1 MAPSLY
7 LHGALAVFCVTLT
20 CNGFNIDSRFPVIK
34 EGKTKGSFFGFAVA
48 LHKQTD
54 GSTKY
59 LLLSG
64 APKEKALALRNVNET
79 GAIYS
84 CPVTTELN
92 DCERMDLV
100 SSTDSSEM
108 VEGMWLGVTVASQ
121 RDLPGGRVLA
131 CGHRYVKVVRGG
143 AEEQR
148 RMVGKCYVRGN
159 DLTFDPND
167 EWQAYSYEVCN
178 PNFDM
183 ELEGLCN
190 MGISGGM
197 TDTDVYIGSVGSYVW
212 QGNVHVTWR
221 DPDPGNSWDSS
232 DKDFGQL
239 NRRYSYMGYSVNED
253 KKLLSQDYFTV
264 VTGSP
269 RDESKGSVMLAKKGN
284 TALVT
289 EFIIPGEQVGSY
301 FGNSLAVTDL
311 NNDNWNDLI
320 VGAPFYFDRQK
331 EEGGAVYVF
340 MNENGSFQKTPSM
353 VLKGPTA
360 SGFGFAVA
368 AVGDVNQD
376 GFQDFAVGAP
386 FHETGN
392 VYIWMGSKK
401 GISEEP
407 SQVIEG
413 KSVGSGGFQTFGYS
427 ISGGM
432 DMDENSYPD
441 LLVGSLD
448 DRIALLRARPVIHLS
463 KNFTVL
469 PKIVDPNLCPRGN
482 KSCVTVTVCF
492 SYTLSNGNK
501 DFKKNIMVK
510 YTVEADMHRRSPRV
524 LFLANKLATYTGL
537 LTMPSP
543 KTECQVL
550 ELRLEVNTDPV
561 RDKLEPVVFSLN
573 VSLDEQKPKVR
584 KALQNLDSYPVL
596 SHKQKV
602 TERKEIN
609 FQKEC
614 GSDNMCTSNLQL
626 TATFAN
632 ELLKPYPRYLL
643 QYSSNVKKVV
653 LLVEITNVPGPG
665 KVAEDAHQAMLN
677 ISTPSTLRYSGVRS
691 HDTGVECRA
700 GDTVMCELGNPLRS
714 NEKVSLQLIFETTGI
729 NLQTREIESQL
740 LLSTLS
746 EQNDL
751 YPVSVVLL
759 IETSIQTSFS
769 IENPLVQTYFS
780 GEVMGESA
788 MNTTSDVGSLVEYTF
803 KVAVE
808 GEPLGALGTLA
819 VEFEWPFEVTSGKWL
834 LYLTEIV
841 TKGTTETHCVPP
853 GDIIN
858 LLNLTLSKNRSKRP
872 KRAVEGE
879 HSRIIEPQAVLTV
892 LTPRK
897 ETYLLDCSK
906 WTARC
911 VTFTCPLIN
920 MSSSAKIIV
929 RSRVWNSTMLEVR
942 GQTIQQDSWTKRFI
956 VDIDPVLG
964 VETPYEVPLWIIIVA
979 VVAGILLLGV
989 ISIILWKCGFFR
1001 RASRREMYEAKGQK
1015 AEMKSQP
1022 SETERLTE
1030 DY

>member
-48 LHKQTD
+48 LHKQTE

-131 CGHRYVKVVRGG
+131 CGHRYVKVVWGG
-143 AEEQR
+143 AEEQL

-167 EWQAYSYEVCN
+167 EWQDHSYEVCN

-183 ELEGLCN
+183 DLEGLCN

-221 DPDPGNSWDSS
+221 DPEPGNAWDSS
-232 DKDFGQL
+232 VKDFGQL

-253 KKLLSQDYFTV
+253 KKLLSQDDFTV

-284 TALVT
+284 IALVT
-289 EFIIPGEQVGSY
+289 MFIIPGEQVGSY

-368 AVGDVNQD
+368 AIGDVNQD

-469 PKIVDPNLCPRGN
+469 PEIVDPNLCPRG
-482 KSCVTVTVCF
+482 CTVCMAVHLTTF
-492 SYTLSNGNK
+492 V
-501 DFKKNIMVK
+501 FPPFAVVK

-524 LFLANKLATYTGL
+524 LFLVNKLATYTGL

-614 GSDNMCTSNLQL
+614 GSDNRCTSNLQL
-626 TATFAN
+626 TAAFAN
-632 ELLKPYPRYLL
+632 ELLNQGKRQLL

-700 GDTVMCELGNPLRS
+700 GETVMCELGNPLRS
-714 NEKVSLQLIFETTGI
+714 NEKVRPRCCYSTYNLYIQLTSVDPLPYPSSSLFFF
-729 NLQTREIESQL
+729 
-740 LLSTLS
+740 
-746 EQNDL
+746 
-751 YPVSVVLL
+751 P
-759 IETSIQTSFS
+759 FS
-769 IENPLVQTYFS
+769 PSLNRENPLVQTYFS

-803 KVAVE
+803 KVSVE
-808 GEPLGALGTLA
+808 GEPLGALGILA

-853 GDIIN
+853 GDIVN
-858 LLNLTLSKNRSKRP
+858 LLNLTVMSGPNSGHVFVVK
-872 KRAVEGE
+872 
-879 HSRIIEPQAVLTV
+879 
-892 LTPRK
+892 
-897 ETYLLDCSK
+897 DCSK

-920 MSSSAKIIV
+920 MSTSMIQ
-929 RSRVWNSTMLEVR
+929 
-942 GQTIQQDSWTKRFI
+942 GQATLKLVTDNPTIKMENETREFI